1 MVPKV
6 SESDGI
12 KAYPM
17 LSSPVRRA
25 IVVGLEKAAA
35 LGAAPTAGDRLSRIR
50 EA

>member
-1 MVPKV
+1 MAPKV

-12 KAYPM
+12 EAYPM
-17 LSSPVRRA
+17 LSSPIPRA

-35 LGAAPTAGDRLSRIR
+35 LDAAPTAGDRLPRIR